1 MTRPARVQRCHI
13 DAVRESSMMNVVF
26 DFGGVL
32 FGWQPQQL
40 VAQAFPDQTRVPGQA
55 QALAKALFGH
65 ADWHSFDRGTLP
77 IDAVIDR
84 AAARLGLD
92 HAALSTLVQGI
103 GEHLEPATGVLDTLS
118 KLKQLALAGRAIR
131 LYFLSN
137 MSVPYARTL
146 ERKFEFL
153 QWFDGGIFSGDV
165 KLIKPEPVIYQRL
178 QARYGLEPGQTV
190 FIDDLLGNVQ
200 VAQALGWQGI
210 HFVSAPQLAAALSRV
225 GLAGF
230 DRLDPNATVH

>member
-1 MTRPARVQRCHI
+1 
-13 DAVRESSMMNVVF
+13 MNVVF

-40 VAQAFPDQTRVPGQA
+40 VAQAFPDQTRLPGQA
-55 QALAKALFGH
+55 EALAKALFGH
-65 ADWHSFDRGTLP
+65 ADWHGFDRGTVS

-84 AAARLGLD
+84 SASRLGLD
-92 HAALSTLVQGI
+92 HVALNTLVQGI
-103 GEHLEPATGVLDTLS
+103 GEHLEPATRALDVLS
-118 KLKQLALAGRAIR
+118 QLKHLALAGRAIR

-165 KLIKPEPVIYQRL
+165 KLIKPELVIYQHL
-178 QARYGLEPGQTV
+178 QARYGLEPAQTV

-200 VAQALGWQGI
+200 AAQALGWQGI
-210 HFVSAPQLAAALSRV
+210 HFASAPQLAAALSRL
-225 GLAGF
+225 GLDGF
-230 DRLDPNATVH
+230 DRPDLNATAH